1 MKGVTQC
8 WGYTFYFN
16 TLLSAGFTLNQV
28 LFIWLIYLYDDLDMY
43 VGIFSNISEHDNFNN
58 DGQTFP
64 ILLRVFTLNILLN

>member
-28 LFIWLIYLYDDLDMY
+28 LFHFVHYFL
-43 VGIFSNISEHDNFNN
+43 
-58 DGQTFP
+58 
-64 ILLRVFTLNILLN
+64 